1 MTAQLVSNRIKID
14 NMTLHFREQGTGE
27 PVLLIHGWPTSSFL
41 WRNVMPVLAGNHRVI
56 APDLPGFGESDKPTD
71 IRYSF
76 EFFSTVLDGL
86 VSQLGLNRFTLVVHD
101 LGGPIGLYWALKNIA
116 RIRKLVLLNTIVYP
130 SFSEAAIDFVRQ
142 CSTPGLR
149 EKLTSA
155 EGLRDAVLL
164 GVSQPGSATE
174 EVIRGVQAPFSTEAD
189 RLALAYAGSQLS
201 PRGFV
206 TIARGLSSLTM
217 PVRIIYGEGDRILPE
232 VADTMRRVKQDLPHA
247 VVTSLPGIGH
257 FLQEEEPVLLGNLIR
272 EFVDE

>member
-1 MTAQLVSNRIKID
+1 MTTQNSNRIQIGNIKV
-14 NMTLHFREQGTGE
+14 HFREQGKGE
-27 PVLLIHGWPTSSFL
+27 PVLLLHGWPTSSFL
-41 WRNVMPVLAGNHRVI
+41 WRNIMPIIATNHRVI

-86 VSQLGLNRFTLVVHD
+86 VAQLGLNRFTLVLHD
-101 LGGPIGLYWALKNIA
+101 LGGPIGLYWALKNVT
-116 RIRKLVLLNTIVYP
+116 RIKKLVLLNTIVYP

-164 GVSQPGSATE
+164 GVSQPAAATE
-174 EVIRGVQAPFSTEAD
+174 EVISGVQAPFATLDD
-189 RLALAYAGSQLS
+189 RLALAFAGSQLN

-206 TIARGLSSLTM
+206 TIARGLGSFTM
-217 PVRIIYGEGDRILPE
+217 PVRIIYGEDDRVLPE
-232 VADTMRRVKQDLPHA
+232 VADTMRRVQRDLPHA
-247 VVTSLPGIGH
+247 IVTSLPGVGH
-257 FLQEEEPVLLGNLIR
+257 FLQEEDPVLLGNLIR
-272 EFVDE
+272 EFVGE